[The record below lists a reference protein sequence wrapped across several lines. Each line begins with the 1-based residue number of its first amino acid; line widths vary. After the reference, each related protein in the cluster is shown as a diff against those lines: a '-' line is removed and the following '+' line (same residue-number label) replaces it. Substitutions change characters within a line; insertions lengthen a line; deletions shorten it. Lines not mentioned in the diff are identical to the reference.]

1 MSNAPA
7 WSENLSVSNCLIDLQ
22 HQELITLCNRA
33 ADCVA
38 STLPESRG
46 LFHAILN
53 ELATLASK
61 HFDDEET
68 FLKRNNSPSLDVH
81 VAEHT
86 RYREIITN
94 LLVEGSAGRLD
105 SAKLHQVASDY
116 LIQHMLTM
124 DLADKAYLQP

>member
-1 MSNAPA
+1 MPNAPA
-7 WSENLSVSNCLIDLQ
+7 WSENLSVGNRHVDHQ

-33 ADCVA
+33 ADCAA
-38 STLPESRG
+38 SSLPESRSV
-46 LFHAILN
+46 FHAILN
-53 ELATLASK
+53 ELATLVSK

-68 FLKRNNSPSLDVH
+68 LLKRNNSPSLAVH

-86 RYREIITN
+86 KYREVITN

-105 SAKLHQVASDY
+105 RAKLHQVASDY
-116 LIQHMLTM
+116 LIQHMLTT